1 MKGGGPCLCLFQG
14 IPHLV
19 KGQMIADL
27 IAVLGSVNII
37 AGELDR

>member
-1 MKGGGPCLCLFQG
+1 M
-14 IPHLV
+14 PHLV

-27 IAVLGSVNII
+27 IATLGSVNII